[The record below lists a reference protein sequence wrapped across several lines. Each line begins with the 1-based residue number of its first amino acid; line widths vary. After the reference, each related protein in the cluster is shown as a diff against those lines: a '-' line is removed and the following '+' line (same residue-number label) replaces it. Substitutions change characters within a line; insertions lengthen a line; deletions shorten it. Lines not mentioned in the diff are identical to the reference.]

1 MRLVLTGLAP
11 PAPYQIRDGLRT
23 MELNGKILAIILWG
37 ECDGEEEASCHTGTL
52 RKSGA
57 RYEFYR
63 GEGSPAFNLEPQ
75 WLERIKPVPDDLKET
90 LLDADISLITYSR
103 TNSRRYGR
111 I

>member
-1 MRLVLTGLAP
+1 
-11 PAPYQIRDGLRT
+11 
-23 MELNGKILAIILWG
+23 MELDGKILVIILWG

-90 LLDADISLITYSR
+90 LLNADVSLSLTVELIPENMDVSELVFTR
-103 TNSRRYGR
+103 LQIPDGD
-111 I
+111 

>member
-1 MRLVLTGLAP
+1 MKL
-11 PAPYQIRDGLRT
+11 D
-23 MELNGKILAIILWG
+23 GKILAIILWG

-90 LLDADISLITYSR
+90 LLSADVSLSLTVELIPEDMDVTEMVF
-103 TNSRRYGR
+103 TALR
-111 I
+111 IPDGD

>member
-1 MRLVLTGLAP
+1 
-11 PAPYQIRDGLRT
+11 
-23 MELNGKILAIILWG
+23 MELDGKILAIILWG

-90 LLDADISLITYSR
+90 LLNADVSLSLTVELIPEDMDVTEMVF
-103 TNSRRYGR
+103 TALR
-111 I
+111 IPDGD

>member
-1 MRLVLTGLAP
+1 
-11 PAPYQIRDGLRT
+11 
-23 MELNGKILAIILWG
+23 MELDGKILAIILWG

-90 LLDADISLITYSR
+90 LLSADVSLSLTVELIPEDMDVTEMVFTALRIS
-103 TNSRRYGR
+103 GGD
-111 I
+111 